1 MYKITINNDSY
12 KIPTKTL
19 YNRLLNLFFNTIF
32 SNIIEP
38 SSDIVH
44 KVVFI
49 NNKKTDL
56 LISLTNREYISDLLK
71 VYYESINHKA

>member
-1 MYKITINNDSY
+1 MYKITINDDSY

-19 YNRLLNLFFNTIF
+19 YNKLLNLFFNTIF
-32 SNIIEP
+32 ANIVEP

>member
-1 MYKITINNDSY
+1 MYKITINDDSY

-19 YNRLLNLFFNTIF
+19 YNKLLNLFFNTIF
-32 SNIIEP
+32 ANKIEP
-38 SSDIVH
+38 SSDILH

-71 VYYESINHKA
+71 VYYESINPK

>member
-71 VYYESINHKA
+71 VYYESINHKI

>member
-1 MYKITINNDSY
+1 MYKITINDDSY

-19 YNRLLNLFFNTIF
+19 YNKLLNLFFNTIF
-32 SNIIEP
+32 ANIVEP
-38 SSDIVH
+38 SSDVIH

-71 VYYESINHKA
+71 VYYESINSK